1 LRCSV
6 ICGRQSKP
14 AQHRQHGCDLER
26 SVQSEI
32 DEEGQ
37 PNALDV
43 HDELLTAVEES
54 LFWSELQAINVGATD
69 FYIFGVADQSG
80 IERDVEGTILRE
92 SITLTFPAALG
103 VTTV

>member
-1 LRCSV
+1 
-6 ICGRQSKP
+6 
-14 AQHRQHGCDLER
+14 
-26 SVQSEI
+26 
-32 DEEGQ
+32 
-37 PNALDV
+37 
-43 HDELLTAVEES
+43 
-54 LFWSELQAINVGATD
+54 VGATD